1 MVDAAGHARR
11 PAFVRARRATVAL
24 LLTALCG
31 LCFAPIS
38 CGPWTRTSYKVEQA
52 GKVIGSQV
60 VSKRADKGSTVYTT
74 TERRPFMRFGT
85 VTTRRLE
92 LSADLKKTQRYY
104 SNRRVPG
111 ASYRTYINPDG
122 ADYGY
127 LDNGLQTFVYTPQLV
142 TGGAFLPLETDSA
155 CLLQA
160 LAARFLAA
168 KVPEAVA
175 HVIVPSRSALVRQV
189 HIRSLGGG
197 RLEITGEGLPTTELE
212 VDPDGTLVSARAEGG
227 ISIERGSAGALT
239 SKPYSPS
246 PGGYEVRE
254 IRMTTNEMTSRG
266 ERLELAGSLYLPG
279 GKRPF
284 PAVVLEAD
292 YGPQD
297 RTGCGL
303 LAQLADGLVRQG
315 FAVLACDRRGIPRSE
330 GDFSRYTLESESEDL
345 NTKVQYLFLR
355 GDIDP
360 ERIFV
365 IGHGQGGLVAAQ
377 VAYRNPYVA
386 ACVLAATPSER
397 MFPELAGT
405 TAVEA
410 GRRGVLLPQEVQSQL
425 TNIDN
430 LVRLLADTEGDAV
443 VAMGHTMFLGW
454 MRTAEFLHPPDA
466 MTNLGVPVLVVQ
478 GTDDDVVPAAQ
489 AADLMAALRAR
500 GNSTQELALF
510 EGLGHDLGR
519 WVDEA
524 ESMPYRAHPA
534 LDAAVMEKIAGWLKS
549 ME

>member
-31 LCFAPIS
+31 LCLAPVS
-38 CGPWTRTSYKVEQA
+38 CGPGTRISYRVEQG

-60 VSKRADKGSTVYTT
+60 VTVSAERGSAVYASV
-74 TERRPFMRFGT
+74 ERRPFIRFDT
-85 VTTRRLE
+85 LTTRRLE
-92 LSADLKKTQRYY
+92 LSADLGRMQRYY

-111 ASYRTYINPDG
+111 AAYRTYINHDG
-122 ADYGY
+122 ASYGF
-127 LDNGLQTFVYTPQLV
+127 LENGLQTFIYFPQEV
-142 TGGAFLPLETDSA
+142 TEGVFLPLEADSA

-175 HVIVPSRSALVRQV
+175 YVIVQSRSPVVRQV

-212 VDPDGTLVSARAEGG
+212 MDRKGTLVSSRVDGG
-227 ISIERGSAGALT
+227 VTIERGSAGALT

-254 IRMTTNEMTSRG
+254 VRLSTSDMTSRG

-279 GKRPF
+279 GKSPY

-303 LAQLADGLVRQG
+303 LSQLADGLVRQG
-315 FAVLACDRRGIPRSE
+315 FAVLACDRRGIPDSE
-330 GDFSRYTLESESEDL
+330 GDFARYTLESESEDF

-360 ERIFV
+360 ERIFAV
-365 IGHGQGGLVAAQ
+365 GHGQGGLVAAQ
-377 VAYRNPYVA
+377 VAYQNPYIA
-386 ACVLAATPSER
+386 ACLMVATPSER
-397 MFPELAGT
+397 MFPELART
-405 TAVEA
+405 MAV
-410 GRRGVLLPQEVQSQL
+410 
-425 TNIDN
+425 
-430 LVRLLADTEGDAV
+430 
-443 VAMGHTMFLGW
+443 
-454 MRTAEFLHPPDA
+454 
-466 MTNLGVPVLVVQ
+466 
-478 GTDDDVVPAAQ
+478 
-489 AADLMAALRAR
+489 
-500 GNSTQELALF
+500 
-510 EGLGHDLGR
+510 
-519 WVDEA
+519 
-524 ESMPYRAHPA
+524 
-534 LDAAVMEKIAGWLKS
+534 
-549 ME
+549 